1 MYLKYWNLSE
11 KPFEN
16 TPDPKFLYGSPQH
29 EEGMARLLYGIQE
42 RKGAAMLTG
51 IFGCGKTLMAY
62 AVFSELGK
70 SLYQK
75 VFVVNPLMGGLDL
88 LRYITHELSGNEAPS
103 GKADVLVVM
112 KDLLLNN
119 ANDGK
124 HTVIVIDEA
133 HIIND
138 PLVFEEIR
146 LLLNMQLENRFLVT
160 ILLLGQPELVP
171 MINNIKQLSQRIPIR
186 YHLGGLKAEETA
198 NYVGCR
204 LSVAGGKKDI
214 FDSQATSLIHTH
226 SGGIPRR
233 INQIADMALFI
244 GFSQQK
250 RTIDAEVIKEA
261 IVSLKG

>member
-1 MYLKYWNLSE
+1 MYKEYWNLSE

-16 TPDPKFLYGSPQH
+16 TPDPKFFYESPQH
-29 EEGMARLLYGIQE
+29 EEGIARLLYGVQE

-62 AVFSELGK
+62 TVFRKLK
-70 SLYQK
+70 KDLYQK
-75 VFVVNPLMGGLDL
+75 AFVVNPRMDGLDL
-88 LRYITHELSGNEAPS
+88 LRYITHELSGSEAPFS
-103 GKADVLVVM
+103 KADVLITMQNVLMDNVR
-112 KDLLLNN
+112 
-119 ANDGK
+119 DGK
-124 HTVIVIDEA
+124 DTIIVIDEA
-133 HIIND
+133 HTIDD

-171 MINNIKQLSQRIPIR
+171 MVNNIKQLSQRIAIR

-198 NYVGCR
+198 GYVAHR
-204 LSVAGGKKDI
+204 LSVAGVEKDI
-214 FDSQATSLIHTH
+214 FDPQAISLIHTH

-244 GFSQQK
+244 ASFQRK
-250 RTIDAEVIKEA
+250 RIIDAGVIEDA
-261 IVSLKG
+261 ITSLEG